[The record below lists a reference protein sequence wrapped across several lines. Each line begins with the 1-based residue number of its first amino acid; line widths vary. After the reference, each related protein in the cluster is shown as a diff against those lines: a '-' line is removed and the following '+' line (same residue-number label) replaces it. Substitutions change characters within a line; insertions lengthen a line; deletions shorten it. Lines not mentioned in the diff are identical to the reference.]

1 MSPLLLLLLGLLL
14 PLLPLLLLVLRGRT
28 RREDEPPLI
37 KGWIPFIGKALEFG
51 KDAHRFLTEHQ
62 RKFGDVFTV
71 QIAGKYMTF
80 IMDPLLYP
88 TIIKQGRQLDFHEF
102 SNRVASFA
110 FDYPPVT
117 SEFPGLQEQITRG
130 FILLQGDNLAPLTE
144 SMMGNLML
152 VFRQDYLDQESS
164 WKTAYMYKFCNSIM
178 FEATFLTMY
187 GKPPS
192 ASRHSGMSVLE
203 TDFVKFDKMF
213 PLLIAQI
220 PIWLLGR
227 TKAIRERLINYF
239 LPHQMSCWSHSSEFI
254 RMRSEMFEQYDTLRD
269 YDKAAHH
276 FAILWASLGNT
287 VPAIFWVMY
296 YLVSHPEALQFV
308 RRELED
314 VLRLSGGEF
323 SRDKDVTLTPAH
335 LEKLL
340 YMESAIEES
349 LRLCSASMNIRV
361 AQEDFSLRLDAERSA
376 AVRKG
381 DIIALYPQAMHLD
394 PEIYEDP
401 QTFRFDRYVQNGQKK
416 TNFYKHGQKLK
427 HYLMPFGS
435 GATKCPGRFFAINE
449 IKQFLSVILLYLDLE
464 LEEGQSK
471 ATLDL
476 SRAGLGVML
485 PAEDV
490 CFRYRLRP
498 V

>member
-1 MSPLLLLLLGLLL
+1 MSPLLVLVLGL
-14 PLLPLLLLVLRGRT
+14 LLPLLLLVLRGRT

-37 KGWIPFIGKALEFG
+37 KGWIPFIGKALEFV
-51 KDAHRFLTEHQ
+51 KDAHKFLKEHK

-88 TIIKQGRQLDFHEF
+88 NIIKQGRQLDFHEF
-102 SNRVASFA
+102 SNRVAPFA
-110 FDYPPVT
+110 FGYPPVT
-117 SEFPGLQEQITRG
+117 SKFPGLREQIKRS
-130 FILLQGDNLAPLTE
+130 FILLQGDNLTPLTE

-164 WKTAYMYKFCNSIM
+164 WKTAYMYKFCSSIM

-187 GKPPS
+187 GKPAS

-203 TDFVKFDKMF
+203 KDFIKFDNMF
-213 PLLIAQI
+213 PLLVAQI

-227 TKAIRERLINYF
+227 TKAIRQRLINYF

-254 RMRSEMFEQYDTLRD
+254 RTRFEMFEQYDTLRD
-269 YDKAAHH
+269 FDKAAHH

-287 VPAIFWVMY
+287 VPATFWAMY

-308 RRELED
+308 RQELED
-314 VLRLSGGEF
+314 VLRLSGVEF
-323 SRDKDVTLTPAH
+323 SRDQDVTLTPAH

-340 YMESAIEES
+340 YMESAIKES
-349 LRLCSASMNIRV
+349 FRLCSSSMNIRV

-381 DIIALYPQAMHLD
+381 DIIALYPQALHLD

-401 QTFRFDRYVQNGQKK
+401 ETFRFDRYVQNGQKK
-416 TNFYKHGQKLK
+416 TDFYKDGQKLK

-476 SRAGLGVML
+476 SRAGMGVML
-485 PAEDV
+485 PAKDV
-490 CFRYRLRP
+490 RFRYRLRP

>member
-1 MSPLLLLLLGLLL
+1 MMSQLLLLGLLL
-14 PLLPLLLLVLRGRT
+14 LLLLLVLRGRT

-51 KDAHRFLTEHQ
+51 KDAHKFLKEHK

-88 TIIKQGRQLDFHEF
+88 NIIKQGRQLDFHEF
-102 SNRVASFA
+102 SNRVAPFA
-110 FDYPPVT
+110 FGYPPVT
-117 SEFPGLQEQITRG
+117 SKFPGLQEQIKRG
-130 FILLQGDNLAPLTE
+130 FILLQGDNLTPLTE
-144 SMMGNLML
+144 SMMSNLML

-203 TDFVKFDKMF
+203 KDFIKFDKMF
-213 PLLIAQI
+213 PLLVAQI

-227 TKAIRERLINYF
+227 TKAIRQRLINYF

-254 RMRSEMFEQYDTLRD
+254 RTRFEMFEQYDTLRD
-269 YDKAAHH
+269 FDKAAHH

-287 VPAIFWVMY
+287 VPATFWAMY

-308 RRELED
+308 RQELED
-314 VLRLSGGEF
+314 VLRLSGVEF
-323 SRDKDVTLTPAH
+323 SRDKDATLTPAH
-335 LEKLL
+335 LEKLV

-349 LRLCSASMNIRV
+349 FRLCSASMNIRV

-401 QTFRFDRYVQNGQKK
+401 ETFRFDRYVQNGQKK
-416 TNFYKHGQKLK
+416 TDFYKDGQKLK

-485 PAEDV
+485 PAKDV
-490 CFRYRLRP
+490 RFRYRLRP

>member
-1 MSPLLLLLLGLLL
+1 
-14 PLLPLLLLVLRGRT
+14 
-28 RREDEPPLI
+28 
-37 KGWIPFIGKALEFG
+37 
-51 KDAHRFLTEHQ
+51 
-62 RKFGDVFTV
+62 
-71 QIAGKYMTF
+71 MTF

-102 SNRVASFA
+102 SNRVAPFA
-110 FDYPPVT
+110 FGYPPVT

-164 WKTAYMYKFCNSIM
+164 WKTAYMHKFCNSIM

-269 YDKAAHH
+269 YDKA
-276 FAILWASLGNT
+276 
-287 VPAIFWVMY
+287 
-296 YLVSHPEALQFV
+296 
-308 RRELED
+308 
-314 VLRLSGGEF
+314 
-323 SRDKDVTLTPAH
+323 
-335 LEKLL
+335 
-340 YMESAIEES
+340 
-349 LRLCSASMNIRV
+349 
-361 AQEDFSLRLDAERSA
+361 
-376 AVRKG
+376 
-381 DIIALYPQAMHLD
+381 
-394 PEIYEDP
+394 
-401 QTFRFDRYVQNGQKK
+401 
-416 TNFYKHGQKLK
+416 
-427 HYLMPFGS
+427 
-435 GATKCPGRFFAINE
+435 GR
-449 IKQFLSVILLYLDLE
+449 
-464 LEEGQSK
+464 
-471 ATLDL
+471 
-476 SRAGLGVML
+476 
-485 PAEDV
+485 
-490 CFRYRLRP
+490 
-498 V
+498 